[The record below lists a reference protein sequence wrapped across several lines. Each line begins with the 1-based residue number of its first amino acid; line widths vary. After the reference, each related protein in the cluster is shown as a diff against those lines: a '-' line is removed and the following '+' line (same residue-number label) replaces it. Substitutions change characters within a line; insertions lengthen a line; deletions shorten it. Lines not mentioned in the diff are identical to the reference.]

1 MVPMAAKGKH
11 KSNDAT
17 RINNRRALHE
27 YTITAKLECGIVL
40 AGSEVK
46 ALREGKATLQE
57 SFARVEPD
65 NQLTLYGLHIDLY
78 DKANLRNHEPLR
90 ARRLLA
96 HKREIKKLAD
106 ETREKGTALIPLA
119 IYFKDGR
126 AKVEIAVGHGRK
138 HHDKRDAIRKR
149 EMDRELHKA
158 TSVRRQR

>member
-1 MVPMAAKGKH
+1 MVAMAAKGKN
-11 KSNDAT
+11 KANDAPS
-17 RINNRRALHE
+17 IHNRRALHE

-40 AGSEVK
+40 HGSEVK

-57 SFARVEPD
+57 AFARVEEG
-65 NQLTLYGLHIDLY
+65 NQLTMYGLHIDLY

-90 ARRLLA
+90 TRRLLA

-106 ETREKGTALIPLA
+106 ETREKGTALIPLS

-126 AKVEIAVGHGRK
+126 AKVELAVGHGRK

-149 EMDRELHKA
+149 EMDRELRKA
-158 TSVRRQR
+158 TSIRQR

>member
-1 MVPMAAKGKH
+1 MTAKGKH
-11 KSNDAT
+11 QKTNDAP

-46 ALREGKATLQE
+46 ALRQGKATLQE
-57 SFARVEPD
+57 AFARVEPD
-65 NQLTLYGLHIDLY
+65 NQLTLYGLHIDPY
-78 DKANLRNHEPLR
+78 DKANLYNHEPIR
-90 ARRLLA
+90 PRRLLA
-96 HKREIKKLAD
+96 HKREIKKLAG

-119 IYFKDGR
+119 IYFKEGR

-149 EMDRELHKA
+149 EMDRELRKA
-158 TSVRRQR
+158 ASVRKR